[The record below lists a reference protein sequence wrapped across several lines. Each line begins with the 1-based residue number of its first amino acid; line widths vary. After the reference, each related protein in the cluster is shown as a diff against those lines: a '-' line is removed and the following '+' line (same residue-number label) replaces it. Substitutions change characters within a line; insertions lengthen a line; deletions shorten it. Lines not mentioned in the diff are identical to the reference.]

1 LCPLKQSSRGEITMY
16 KVSNLKKSYGKKAD
30 LVLKDISFDIN
41 EGEILG
47 ILGINGAGKTTLIKI
62 LLRALEPSGGKIEF
76 LGNDLSKIPLSTYYK
91 DVSAVLE
98 GERNAYWYLTGF
110 QNIQYFGRL
119 KKLRDSVISEEA
131 DTLLKA
137 FDLYDAKDQTA
148 GKYSRGMLQKLSII
162 VAMLGDPKVLFL
174 DEPTLGLDLL
184 TKKAV
189 MNNLKRLAEE
199 KKNTIV
205 LTSHELDVIDAVTDR
220 VLVLENGGIAYVG
233 KTSDFKQMY
242 SENKYKLTV
251 RGTVARGDI
260 LSDDCAV
267 EERGATT
274 DIILSNISNQDI
286 DRLLMHILEKG
297 YEIIAFSKDSNRL
310 EDVMEAFIQ
319 RGSNRD
325 A

>member
-1 LCPLKQSSRGEITMY
+1 M
-16 KVSNLKKSYGKKAD
+16 
-30 LVLKDISFDIN
+30 
-41 EGEILG
+41 
-47 ILGINGAGKTTLIKI
+47 
-62 LLRALEPSGGKIEF
+62 
-76 LGNDLSKIPLSTYYK
+76 NDLKH
-91 DVSAVLE
+91 
-98 GERNAYWYLTGF
+98 
-110 QNIQYFGRL
+110 
-119 KKLRDSVISEEA
+119 
-131 DTLLKA
+131 
-137 FDLYDAKDQTA
+137 
-148 GKYSRGMLQKLSII
+148 
-162 VAMLGDPKVLFL
+162 
-174 DEPTLGLDLL
+174 
-184 TKKAV
+184 
-189 MNNLKRLAEE
+189 LAEE
-199 KKNTIV
+199 KKTTIV
-205 LTSHELDVIDAVTDR
+205 ITSHQLDVIDAITDR

>member
-1 LCPLKQSSRGEITMY
+1 MMY
-16 KVSNLKKSYGKKAD
+16 RISNLKKSYGKRAD

-47 ILGINGAGKTTLIKI
+47 ILGINGAGKTTLIKV

-76 LGNDLSKIPLSTYYK
+76 LGHDLSKIPLSTYYK

-119 KKLRDSVISEEA
+119 KKLRDSELSEEA
-131 DTLLKA
+131 DALLKV
-137 FDLYDAKDQTA
+137 FDLYDARDQTV

-162 VAMLGDPKVLFL
+162 IALLGDPKVLFL
-174 DEPTLGLDLL
+174 DEPTLGLDII

-189 MNNLKRLAEE
+189 TANLKRLAED
-199 KKNTIV
+199 KKTTIV

-220 VLVLENGGIAYVG
+220 VLALEDGGIAYVG

-242 SENKYKLTV
+242 SENKYKLTL
-251 RGTVARGDI
+251 RGIVAREDI
-260 LSDDCAV
+260 LSDDYAV

-274 DIILSNISNQDI
+274 DIVLSNISNRDI
-286 DRLLMHILEKG
+286 DRILMHILEKD
-297 YEIIAFSKDSNRL
+297 YEIISFSKDSNRL
-310 EDVMEAFIQ
+310 EDIMEAFIQ
-319 RGSNRD
+319 P
-325 A
+325 AATEI